1 MTIEYTIDF
10 THALPQKLAPRLNEV
25 QTWLNCNVTA
35 IGRGNIIIQI
45 RPGVF
50 TLKVHDDAKGKSLE
64 NLKLNYFL
72 PGDTLGKN
80 PVVITILK
88 REPIKKWVNPKFITT
103 WGVHK
108 EDLDGV
114 VTNKILNQYMEKYGT
129 ILEPVEDVLD
139 LSTDSWAL
147 DKKKCRV
154 DLDKELDIPRLLPI
168 EMRDKN
174 GEFEK
179 GTIRIIYKDQPWFCG
194 RCKNL
199 HPRDCP
205 K

>member
-50 TLKVHDDAKGKSLE
+50 TLKVHDDGKEKSLE

-80 PVVITILK
+80 PVGSSPPHQMYRLVTSILL
-88 REPIKKWVNPKFITT
+88 TY
-103 WGVHK
+103 
-108 EDLDGV
+108 
-114 VTNKILNQYMEKYGT
+114 Q
-129 ILEPVEDVLD
+129 
-139 LSTDSWAL
+139 
-147 DKKKCRV
+147 
-154 DLDKELDIPRLLPI
+154 
-168 EMRDKN
+168 
-174 GEFEK
+174 
-179 GTIRIIYKDQPWFCG
+179 
-194 RCKNL
+194 
-199 HPRDCP
+199 
-205 K
+205 